1 MLALGA
7 TIALAGVIA
16 VADRGLRS
24 PTSSPSPPAPAG
36 TPAPAADPA
45 PIASAHGEAALAFRS
60 AETCKPCH
68 PDIYDEWRQS
78 PMARSVELSGW
89 SLRASLDVLRTVGED
104 ETIRTLC
111 YSCHAPFART
121 SGSLA
126 LDTPPLHEGVSCD
139 FCHSVRDVEVAPTL
153 NISTAVPGEVKTG
166 PHADARS
173 TGHETLEL
181 PLMRRSEFCAGCHWF
196 AWPESGMPIDWTYKQ
211 WFDSPYRTEGVQCQ
225 DCHMPLRPGRASAV
239 ATAPD
244 RGGVR
249 SHAFHGARDLPTLR
263 GALALRARR
272 DGGTAVVEIENV
284 GAGHSIPGGG
294 GELRELELRV
304 TPEGGE
310 PIVRRYDVR
319 YFDEDGER
327 VTGSDDGAVRFE
339 DHAIKARETKV
350 ERISLPPSKPAKV
363 ELWFWY
369 VTQEVADRDDAA
381 AESVLVTST
390 ALAPAAAKLR
400 RGRGGSRVP
409 SRPPAPPGPEWR
421 AFPAPAKTHGCSPS
435 AP

>member
-7 TIALAGVIA
+7 TIALAAVIGVA
-16 VADRGLRS
+16 ERDRS
-24 PTSSPSPPAPAG
+24 TTAPSPAAPHPTASPIAQE
-36 TPAPAADPA
+36 TMPLASAHAAPAA
-45 PIASAHGEAALAFRS
+45 GFRS

-89 SLRASLDVLRTVGED
+89 SLRASLDVLRATGEA
-104 ETIRTLC
+104 ETMRTLC

-121 SGSLA
+121 AGSLD
-126 LDTPPLHEGVSCD
+126 LDTVPLSEGVSCD

-153 NISTAVPGEVKTG
+153 NISTAVPGDVKTG
-166 PHADARS
+166 PHADAHS
-173 TGHETLEL
+173 TGHDTLEL

-211 WFDSPYRTEGVQCQ
+211 WFDSPYRGEGVQCQ
-225 DCHMPLRPGRASAV
+225 DCHMPLRPGRASSV
-239 ATAPD
+239 ATTPD

-249 SHAFHGARDLPTLR
+249 SHAFHGARHLPTLQ
-263 GALALRARR
+263 GALTLRARR
-272 DGGTAVVEIENV
+272 ERSTAVVEIENV

-304 TPEGGE
+304 TPEGAE

-339 DHAIKARETKV
+339 DHTIKARETKV
-350 ERISLPPSKPAKV
+350 ERIPLAPSTPAKV

-369 VTQEVADRDDAA
+369 VTEEVAERDDGTP
-381 AESVLVTST
+381 ESVLVTST
-390 ALAPAAAKLR
+390 TLAAASTK
-400 RGRGGSRVP
+400 
-409 SRPPAPPGPEWR
+409 
-421 AFPAPAKTHGCSPS
+421 
-435 AP
+435 